1 MFYFI
6 LKLFCLINMGVFIQW
21 LLYIFMYMNNIYFSL
36 IGYFKIFNINEDVK
50 ILIVLE
56 MLVCYEYF
64 ISG

>member
-1 MFYFI
+1 
-6 LKLFCLINMGVFIQW
+6 
-21 LLYIFMYMNNIYFSL
+21 MYMNNIYFSL